1 MKTVNGHTAMHASGV
16 GLKQKKKEGKKRWS
30 DVQKGKEGKNEGNKE
45 KKEGRK
51 KRRKEREKE
60 REKEKGRKKGRNLKN
75 KLMLCS
81 RRRNVSF
88 KQQGMCGFLKA
99 CMVNGLCCSTW
110 SSD

>member
-1 MKTVNGHTAMHASGV
+1 M

-51 KRRKEREKE
+51 KRRKE